1 MPKIEKYRGK
11 EREALSTLTA
21 EEFLPLLTSRARRAL
36 RRAASNKNMVVRK
49 FMRKVSA
56 IKAKNPSKVIKTHVR
71 EAVIVPE
78 WIGLTFAVH
87 NGKEWK
93 NILVSVDKLG
103 YRLGDFSHTT
113 GRVLHSG
120 PGVGATRGSKF
131 IPLK

>member
-1 MPKIEKYRGK
+1 MPRIDKYRGK
-11 EREALSTLTA
+11 EKDEVAALSASDALA
-21 EEFLPLLTSRARRAL
+21 HLTSRARRTL
-36 RRAASNKNMVVRK
+36 KRAASNKSV
-49 FMRKVSA
+49 KVKKLLKKVAASDA
-56 IKAKNPSKVIKTHVR
+56 AKVIRTHVR
-71 EAVIVPE
+71 EAVIIPE
-78 WIGLTFAVH
+78 WMGRTFAVY

-93 NILVSVDKLG
+93 NVHISIDKLG

>member
-1 MPKIEKYRGK
+1 MPRIETYRGRDK
-11 EREALSTLTA
+11 SQMDGLTN
-21 EEFLPLLTSRARRAL
+21 EEFLGIITSRARRAL
-36 RRAASNKNMVVRK
+36 RRAAANKNTVVKK
-49 FMRKVSA
+49 FMKKVAA
-56 IKAKNPSKVIKTHVR
+56 IKAKNPAKVVKTHVR
-71 EAVIVPE
+71 EAVIIPD

-93 NILVSVDKLG
+93 NVFVTIDKVG

>member
-1 MPKIEKYRGK
+1 MPKVDKYRGK
-11 EREALSTLTA
+11 VKEELEGLTI
-21 EEFLPLLTSRARRAL
+21 EEFMPLLTSRARRAL
-36 RRAASNKNMVVRK
+36 RRATTKAGQLRKLIKKASKLK
-49 FMRKVSA
+49 ST
-56 IKAKNPSKVIKTHVR
+56 NPGKVIRTHMR
-71 EAVIVPE
+71 EAVIIPA
-78 WIGLTFAVH
+78 WLGMTFAVH

-93 NILVSVDKLG
+93 SVVITVDKLG

>member
-1 MPKIEKYRGK
+1 MPKIDKYRGK
-11 EREALSTLTA
+11 EKDELAAIGS
-21 EEFLPLLTSRARRAL
+21 EEFMPLLTSRARRAL
-36 RRAASNKNMVVRK
+36 GRALSNKNIVVRK
-49 FMRKVSA
+49 FMKKVA
-56 IKAKNPSKVIKTHVR
+56 AVKAKNPAKVIKTHVR

-78 WIGLTFAVH
+78 WLGMTFAVH

-93 NILVSVDKLG
+93 NVFVSVDKLG

>member
-1 MPKIEKYRGK
+1 MPRIDKYRGK
-11 EREALSTLTA
+11 MADELSKMSVSET
-21 EEFLPLLTSRARRAL
+21 LPLLTSRARRAL
-36 RRAASNKNMVVRK
+36 SRVANSKSIKVKK
-49 FMRKVSA
+49 FMKKVA
-56 IKAKNPSKVIKTHVR
+56 AMKDKAKIVRTQVR

-78 WIGLTFAVH
+78 WLGRTFAVH

-93 NILVSVDKLG
+93 NVHISVDKLG
-103 YRLGDFSHTT
+103 YRLGDFAHTT